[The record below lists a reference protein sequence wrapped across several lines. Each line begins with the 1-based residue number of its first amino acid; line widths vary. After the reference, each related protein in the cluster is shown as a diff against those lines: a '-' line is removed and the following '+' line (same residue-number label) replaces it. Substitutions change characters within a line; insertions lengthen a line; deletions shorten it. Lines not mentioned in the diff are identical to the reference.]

1 MQKTDF
7 SRAIKEIKEAAKS
20 IEKNAEKIVGG
31 YEYQT
36 DLYITIQLSPAEQVR
51 VSINQGYLPE
61 GIVEID
67 TEI

>member
-7 SRAIKEIKEAAKS
+7 SRAIKEIKEATKS

-51 VSINQGYLPE
+51 VSIHQGYLPE
-61 GIVEID
+61 GIFEID

>member
-20 IEKNAEKIVGG
+20 IEKNAEIIVGG

-36 DLYITIQLSPAEQVR
+36 DLYITIQLSPAEPVR
-51 VSINQGYLPE
+51 VSIHQGYLPE

>member
-36 DLYITIQLSPAEQVR
+36 DLYITIQLSPEEQVR
-51 VSINQGYLPE
+51 VSIHQEYLPE

>member
-36 DLYITIQLSPAEQVR
+36 DLYITIQLSPAEEVR
-51 VSINQGYLPE
+51 VSIHQEYLPE

>member
-51 VSINQGYLPE
+51 VSINQEYLPE
-61 GIVEID
+61 GIVELD
-67 TEI
+67 TGI

>member
-31 YEYQT
+31 YKYQT
-36 DLYITIQLSPAEQVR
+36 DLYITIQLSLNM
-51 VSINQGYLPE
+51 INDNVQYDC
-61 GIVEID
+61 IWIYDVIR
-67 TEI
+67 

>member
-20 IEKNAEKIVGG
+20 IEKNAEIIVGG

-36 DLYITIQLSPAEQVR
+36 DLYITIQLSPTEPVR
-51 VSINQGYLPE
+51 VSINQEYVPE
-61 GIVEID
+61 GIFEID
-67 TEI
+67 TEN

>member
-7 SRAIKEIKEAAKS
+7 SRVIKEIKEAAKS

-36 DLYITIQLSPAEQVR
+36 DLYITIQLSPIEPVR
-51 VSINQGYLPE
+51 VSINQEYVPE
-61 GIVEID
+61 GIIELD
-67 TEI
+67 TGI

>member
-51 VSINQGYLPE
+51 VSIHQEYLPE